1 MMTVGRI
8 TEKTEDYQNC
18 SVLCCVP
25 YDNCAH
31 TYEQFLQLDVDLYVY
46 IMQKAVDK

>member
-18 SVLCCVP
+18 SVLCCVRQL
-25 YDNCAH
+25 C
-31 TYEQFLQLDVDLYVY
+31 TY
-46 IMQKAVDK
+46 IWAVFTAGCRFICLHYAKSCG